1 MVDRFRIIA
10 APPQNQVRIASLS
23 LVAMATAALGII
35 GTTSSR
41 AQTSSAPSYPSTS
54 PTAAAGMTS
63 GIPGT
68 SSYGQAQMA
77 QVRTAAQN
85 AQGQA
90 VAASMARSADQ
101 AMENQYNNRSLQ
113 KAREIKFM
121 KRDMAERMKWERSN
135 QAQINKVSSDDI
147 SSWQTPTGNVKVER
161 DVPDPFLQAMIAMEG
176 QEKTKQKERKGFS
189 GLNPFKKRE
198 PGPIEG
204 LEVLNQPLPGLTTP
218 APAALSRSLSSPS
231 NSSNTASGNESQG
244 GGLLG
249 GFKMPKIGNKNKST
263 DAAQVYDAE
272 PEFVGNSR
280 WASSPPPASPNTI
293 VPAAVS
299 RSLSSPSNSSN
310 TASGNESQGGGL
322 LGGFKM
328 PKIGNKNK
336 STDAAQVYDAEP
348 EFVGNSRWAS
358 SPPPAS
364 PNTIVPARSGQS
376 LIDGSA
382 ESVGTGSF
390 FDEEL
395 AYKKGFFSGFKSS
408 GGQVTSA
415 STASSLALS
424 TPSSRGGGGFL
435 GFGKKKTDASID
447 AGLFPENAV
456 SQTPTGANL
465 VGSYSG
471 EDFAE
476 DTSSAPPSTG
486 DIVMPG
492 EASKRDGGRFNFSM
506 PSVSLAGINKSGS
519 NGGGAAI
526 VPSLTTINS
535 AGTDYYMVTST
546 AQFMVYGTD
555 QASSEVRALQS
566 GSLVK
571 MTKPGEQWAAVRLPD
586 GSEGV
591 VQKKFLRAATAAD
604 AGGQFAAPGG

>member
-1 MVDRFRIIA
+1 MVDRFRIIV
-10 APPQNQVRIASLS
+10 APPQNEVRIASLS

-41 AQTSSAPSYPSTS
+41 AQTSLAPSYPSTS

-293 VPAAVS
+293 VPA
-299 RSLSSPSNSSN
+299 
-310 TASGNESQGGGL
+310 
-322 LGGFKM
+322 
-328 PKIGNKNK
+328 
-336 STDAAQVYDAEP
+336 
-348 EFVGNSRWAS
+348 
-358 SPPPAS
+358 
-364 PNTIVPARSGQS
+364 RSGQS

-408 GGQVTSA
+408 GGEVTSA

-591 VQKKFLRAATAAD
+591 VQKKFLRAATAAE

>member
-1 MVDRFRIIA
+1 MVDRLRTITGF
-10 APPQNQVRIASLS
+10 PQHHARVASLS
-23 LVAMATAALGII
+23 LVAMATAAFGII

-68 SSYGQAQMA
+68 SGYGQAQMA
-77 QVRTAAQN
+77 QVRRAAQN

-101 AMENQYNNRSLQ
+101 ALEKQYNNRSLQ
-113 KAREIKFM
+113 EAREIKFM

-135 QAQINKVSSDDI
+135 QAQINKVSSDDM

-176 QEKTKQKERKGFS
+176 QEKPKQKERKGFS

-198 PGPIEG
+198 PDPMDG
-204 LEVLNQPLPGLTTP
+204 LEMLNQPLPGLTTP
-218 APAALSRSLSSPS
+218 APAASSRSLSPPS

-244 GGLLG
+244 GGFLG
-249 GFKMPKIGNKNKST
+249 GFKMPKIGNKNNST

-280 WASSPPPASPNTI
+280 SASSPPPASPNT
-293 VPAAVS
+293 
-299 RSLSSPSNSSN
+299 
-310 TASGNESQGGGL
+310 
-322 LGGFKM
+322 M
-328 PKIGNKNK
+328 
-336 STDAAQVYDAEP
+336 
-348 EFVGNSRWAS
+348 
-358 SPPPAS
+358 
-364 PNTIVPARSGQS
+364 VPARSGQS

-382 ESVGTGSF
+382 ESVGTVSF
-390 FDEEL
+390 NDKEL
-395 AYKKGFFSGFKSS
+395 AEKKGFFSGFKKSE
-408 GGQVTSA
+408 GQVMGA
-415 STASSLALS
+415 STASSSTLT

-456 SQTPTGANL
+456 SQTPTGGSL
-465 VGSYSG
+465 VGSYSV
-471 EDFAE
+471 EDVAE
-476 DTSSAPPSTG
+476 DASFAPSTTG

-492 EASKRDGGRFNFSM
+492 ETSKRGGGGFNFSM

-519 NGGGAAI
+519 NGGGGAN

-555 QASSEVRALQS
+555 QMSSEVRALQS

-591 VQKKFLRAATAAD
+591 VQNKFLRAATDAE
-604 AGGQFAAPGG
+604 AGGQFAASGGE

>member
-10 APPQNQVRIASLS
+10 GFPQHQVRMVSLS
-23 LVAMATAALGII
+23 LVAMATAAFGII
-35 GTTSSR
+35 GITPSL

-68 SSYGQAQMA
+68 SGYGQAQMA

-176 QEKTKQKERKGFS
+176 QEKPKQKERKGFS

-198 PGPIEG
+198 PGSIEG

-218 APAALSRSLSSPS
+218 APAAMSRSLSSSS
-231 NSSNTASGNESQG
+231 NSSNTASGNESQAG
-244 GGLLG
+244 GFLG

-280 WASSPPPASPNTI
+280 WALSPPPASPNT
-293 VPAAVS
+293 
-299 RSLSSPSNSSN
+299 
-310 TASGNESQGGGL
+310 
-322 LGGFKM
+322 M
-328 PKIGNKNK
+328 
-336 STDAAQVYDAEP
+336 
-348 EFVGNSRWAS
+348 
-358 SPPPAS
+358 
-364 PNTIVPARSGQS
+364 VPARSGQS

-382 ESVGTGSF
+382 ESVGRVSF

-395 AYKKGFFSGFKSS
+395 AYKKGFSSGFKRS

-415 STASSLALS
+415 STASSSALS

-465 VGSYSG
+465 VESYSG

-476 DTSSAPPSTG
+476 DTPFAPSSTG
-486 DIVMPG
+486 DIVMPV
-492 EASKRDGGRFNFSM
+492 ETSKRGGGRFNFSM
-506 PSVSLAGINKSGS
+506 PSVSLAGFNKSGS
-519 NGGGAAI
+519 NGGGAAN
-526 VPSLTTINS
+526 VPSLPSLPSPPSLTTINS

-555 QASSEVRALQS
+555 ETSSEVRALQS

-591 VQKKFLRAATAAD
+591 IQNKFLRAATAAE
-604 AGGQFAAPGG
+604 AGGQFAAPGGE

>member
-1 MVDRFRIIA
+1 MVDRFRIIVGF
-10 APPQNQVRIASLS
+10 PQHQVCMVCLS
-23 LVAMATAALGII
+23 LVAMATAAFGSIGI
-35 GTTSSR
+35 TPSL

-68 SSYGQAQMA
+68 SDYGQAQMA

-176 QEKTKQKERKGFS
+176 QEKPKQKERKGFS

-198 PGPIEG
+198 PGSIEG

-218 APAALSRSLSSPS
+218 APAAMSRSLSSSS
-231 NSSNTASGNESQG
+231 NSSNTASGNESQAG
-244 GGLLG
+244 GFLG

-280 WASSPPPASPNTI
+280 WALSPPPASPNT
-293 VPAAVS
+293 
-299 RSLSSPSNSSN
+299 
-310 TASGNESQGGGL
+310 
-322 LGGFKM
+322 M
-328 PKIGNKNK
+328 
-336 STDAAQVYDAEP
+336 
-348 EFVGNSRWAS
+348 
-358 SPPPAS
+358 
-364 PNTIVPARSGQS
+364 VPARSGQS

-382 ESVGTGSF
+382 ESVGRVSF

-395 AYKKGFFSGFKSS
+395 AYKKGFSSGFKRS

-415 STASSLALS
+415 STASSSALS

-465 VGSYSG
+465 VESYSG

-476 DTSSAPPSTG
+476 DTPFAPSSTG
-486 DIVMPG
+486 DIVMPR
-492 EASKRDGGRFNFSM
+492 ETSKRGGGRFNFSM
-506 PSVSLAGINKSGS
+506 PSVSLAGLNKSGS
-519 NGGGAAI
+519 NGGGAAN
-526 VPSLTTINS
+526 VPSLPSPPSPPSPPSLTTINS

-555 QASSEVRALQS
+555 ETSSEVRALQS

-591 VQKKFLRAATAAD
+591 IQNKFLRAATAAE
-604 AGGQFAAPGG
+604 AGGQFAAPGGE

>member
-10 APPQNQVRIASLS
+10 GFPQHQVRMVSLS
-23 LVAMATAALGII
+23 LVAMATAAFGII
-35 GTTSSR
+35 GITPSL

-68 SSYGQAQMA
+68 SGYGQAQMA

-176 QEKTKQKERKGFS
+176 QEKPKQKERKGFS

-198 PGPIEG
+198 PGSIEG

-218 APAALSRSLSSPS
+218 APAAMSRSLSSSS
-231 NSSNTASGNESQG
+231 NSSNTASGNESQAG
-244 GGLLG
+244 GFLG

-280 WASSPPPASPNTI
+280 WALSPPPASPNT
-293 VPAAVS
+293 
-299 RSLSSPSNSSN
+299 
-310 TASGNESQGGGL
+310 
-322 LGGFKM
+322 M
-328 PKIGNKNK
+328 
-336 STDAAQVYDAEP
+336 
-348 EFVGNSRWAS
+348 
-358 SPPPAS
+358 
-364 PNTIVPARSGQS
+364 VPARSGQS

-382 ESVGTGSF
+382 ESVGRVSF

-395 AYKKGFFSGFKSS
+395 AYKKGFSSGFKRS

-415 STASSLALS
+415 STASSSALS

-465 VGSYSG
+465 VESYSG

-476 DTSSAPPSTG
+476 DTPFAPSSTG

-492 EASKRDGGRFNFSM
+492 ETSKRGGGRFNFSM
-506 PSVSLAGINKSGS
+506 PSVSLAGLNKSGS
-519 NGGGAAI
+519 NGGGAAN
-526 VPSLTTINS
+526 VPSLPSLPSPPSLTTINS

-555 QASSEVRALQS
+555 ETSSEVRALQS

-591 VQKKFLRAATAAD
+591 IQNKFLRAATAAE
-604 AGGQFAAPGG
+604 AGGQFAAPGGE